1 MKIKELIGLLLFVV
15 GWTTLDN
22 EPLVI
27 PLAIAGLGMWL
38 MKDLMVRG
46 TEDECER

>member
-1 MKIKELIGLLLFVV
+1 MKIREVIGLMLFIL
-15 GWTTLDN
+15 GWITLDN

>member
-1 MKIKELIGLLLFVV
+1 MKIKELIGLMLFIL
-15 GWTTLDN
+15 GWITLDN
-22 EPLVI
+22 SPLII
-27 PLAIAGLGMWL
+27 PMAIAGLGAWL